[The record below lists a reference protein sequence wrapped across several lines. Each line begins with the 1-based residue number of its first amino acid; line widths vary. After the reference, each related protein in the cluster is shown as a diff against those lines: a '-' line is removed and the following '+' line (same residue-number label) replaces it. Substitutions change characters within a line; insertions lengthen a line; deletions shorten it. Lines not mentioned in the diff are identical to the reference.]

1 MRLQILVIFA
11 FGCATGAATSTA
23 MKVALAQ
30 PAPAGAPRWEYS
42 CIPGMRWSNMNAL
55 GAQGWEL
62 VTNTG
67 GNGGDACFKR
77 PL

>member
-1 MRLQILVIFA
+1 MRFQILVIFLL
-11 FGCATGAATSTA
+11 GCATGAATSTA
-23 MKVALAQ
+23 LESALAQ
-30 PAPAGAPRWEYS
+30 PAPAGTQRWEYS
-42 CIPGMRWSNMNAL
+42 CIPGLRWSKMNAL

-67 GNGGDACFKR
+67 GDGGDACFKR